1 MINFLFNPP
10 PPHPEENRILQKFY
24 HTFMYIL
31 DPPFW
36 KILSLLVQKSCP
48 QLPPPHLRPAC
59 SLHFDGKKHQFNN
72 IHVYHAHT

>member
-24 HTFMYIL
+24 HTFIAL
-31 DPPFW
+31 SITHPPTPN
-36 KILSLLVQKSCP
+36 P
-48 QLPPPHLRPAC
+48 QLHPPNLRPAF